1 MLEGKAFFRTNQ
13 RERRTRRLEEKGR
26 TNEIDGVWQVRFR
39 KSCSFGFFLQILKLS
54 LVKHDRSVLW
64 RNAVW
69 KSMDR
74 ENCWSNCIMAIV
86 WVRLI
91 NTIAQALIGEGCSVR
106 LNSFSCISNRRKGSV
121 FESFFICFRLI
132 TITLFRFVSFREKW
146 NRVAI
151 NKI

>member
-1 MLEGKAFFRTNQ
+1 MQL
-13 RERRTRRLEEKGR
+13 
-26 TNEIDGVWQVRFR
+26 W
-39 KSCSFGFFLQILKLS
+39 FFLQILKLS